1 VKSSHLHSCGAIF
14 ASFTSPGV
22 YPFSNRA
29 PVHSVYNALC
39 LISSRKR
46 QQSLSPRILGW
57 VVSVLRTDYRK
68 IKNINGLDCYF
79 YVRFLRMMIRV
90 MLPIW
95 IISWAVL
102 LPLTSVNTG
111 VPGHSGL
118 DMFIFGNIAAT
129 QQVRYA
135 GQLLLTW
142 IFTSKIP
149 RLPPFFCGDS

>member
-1 VKSSHLHSCGAIF
+1 MN
-14 ASFTSPGV
+14 PGV

-29 PVHSVYNALC
+29 LVHLSCNALC
-39 LISSRKR
+39 SPPFRKR
-46 QQSLSPRILGW
+46 QQALSSHLLGW
-57 VVSVLRTDYRK
+57 PISVFKADYRK

-79 YVRFLRMMIRV
+79 YVRFLRMLVRV

-95 IISWAVL
+95 LISWAVL

-118 DMFIFGNIAAT
+118 DKFIFGNIAST
-129 QQVRYA
+129 QQIRYA

-142 IFTSKIP
+142 IFTSKIT
-149 RLPPFFCGDS
+149 RWLFCDYS